1 MNRLLMVAILGLWI
15 CGCET
20 TSPSSYIYYEVV
32 HSSEQVSVG
41 DSLLIETSDGA
52 TFQGILL
59 RADEE
64 EIVVTTERQGEGP
77 RALARGSQG
86 AARYK
91 GKGEG
96 VEAGFK
102 PAPERR
108 YM

>member
-1 MNRLLMVAILGLWI
+1 MNRLLMVAILGLWM

-64 EIVVTTERQGEGP
+64 EIVVTTETQGKVRVLWREAHKVQRVI
-77 RALARGSQG
+77 RAKA
-86 AARYK
+86 K
-91 GKGEG
+91 E
-96 VEAGFK
+96 
-102 PAPERR
+102 
-108 YM
+108 